1 MVDSE
6 DNTDN
11 YKCSKISIGTIMQNP
26 EMLKLVPYNLKTK
39 RMCKHAVRKLPFVIR
54 YVPDRYNTQQMFHKA
69 ALKNGGTL
77 ESVPDC

>member
-11 YKCSKISIGTIMQNP
+11 YKCSKISTGTIMQNP

-39 RMCKHAVRKLPFVIR
+39 KMCKHANFL
-54 YVPDRYNTQQMFHKA
+54 
-69 ALKNGGTL
+69 
-77 ESVPDC
+77 S

>member
-39 RMCKHAVRKLPFVIR
+39 KMCKHAVRKLPFVIR
-54 YVPDRYNTQQMFHKA
+54 YVPDRYNTQQMFNKA
-69 ALKNGGTL
+69 VLKNGGTL
-77 ESVPDC
+77 ESVLDC